1 MKTFKKLLAML
12 LALAMVF
19 AMAACEL
26 NSSDDDDDDKKS
38 KEEKFLSELEDLLDE
53 ILEAIEDGDQEKEE
67 ELYEKL
73 EDMGDEYED
82 ILEELEED
90 DEEKAEDFEKDFE
103 KLIEKFEEDVEELEN
118 EANNGGDFEIGRPQ
132 REEAVTDTRAP
143 DAWDEPA
150 PTETY
155 PVVEEMYVADI
166 TGEWSYELDLSE
178 AFSAS
183 LDASAGVEVAPDNA
197 LYMDVTLDFDSNG
210 RYKMEMELDEDSAED
225 YYEALL
231 LNMVDLCETSLT
243 DSGSSKAEFEAQAGM
258 TLYEYCKQTMDEV
271 WDNAM
276 ASFVFET
283 VSGYYQ
289 VDGSYI
295 HTAAYKSDLGNWEN
309 YMEFSVSGY
318 YLTIYKLVENG
329 EDVSDAGNQMGM
341 TMPWVFT
348 KD

>member
-38 KEEKFLSELEDLLDE
+38 KEEKFLSELEDLLDD
-53 ILEAIEDGDQEKEE
+53 ILDALEDGDEDKVRD
-67 ELYEKL
+67 LYDEL
-73 EDMGDEYED
+73 EDLQEEYEE

-90 DEEKAEDFEKDFE
+90 DEDKAEEFAEDFEKLF
-103 KLIEKFEEDVEELEN
+103 EKFEEKAEEIEEN
-118 EANNGGDFEIGRPQ
+118 DDGDKKTDRPQ
-132 REEAVTDTRAP
+132 RDEIAVEPTMIEPEWEETQP
-143 DAWDEPA
+143 II
-150 PTETY
+150 Y
-155 PVVEEMYVADI
+155 EEVPVADI

-178 AFSAS
+178 TFSAS
-183 LDASAGVEVAPDNA
+183 LDASAGVEVAPYNA
-197 LYMDVTLDFDSNG
+197 LYMDVTLEFDSNG

-231 LNMVDLCETSLT
+231 LNMVDLCEASLI

-276 ASFVFET
+276 ASIVFET

-295 HTAAYKSDLGNWEN
+295 HTASYKRDLGNWEN

-329 EDVSDAGNQMGM
+329 EDLSDAGNQMGM

>member
-166 TGEWSYELDLSE
+166 TGEWRYTIDI
-178 AFSAS
+178 
-183 LDASAGVEVAPDNA
+183 SAGFGAGIDQGAGMEIAPYEE
-197 LYMDVTLDFDSNG
+197 LYVTLVYEFDSNG
-210 RYKMEMELDEDSAED
+210 KYELSTMVDEDSAED
-225 YYEALL
+225 YYEALID
-231 LNMVDLCETSLT
+231 NMIDMMK
-243 DSGSSKAEFEAQAGM
+243 DR
-258 TLYEYCKQTMDEV
+258 MDENGV
-271 WDNAM
+271 SM
-276 ASFVFET
+276 ADFESEYGMDLET
-283 VSGYYQ
+283 YCDTYMESYWETALLAFDTSATGYYE
-289 VDGSYI
+289 VDGDTIYI
-295 HTAAYKSDLGNWEN
+295 AKYRSNLGSNDN
-309 YMEFSVSGY
+309 YMEFYLNGNT
-318 YLTIYKLVENG
+318 LTITKSVENG
-329 EDVSDAGNQMGM
+329 QDMGESAGTMGM
-341 TMPWVFT
+341 DLPWTF
-348 KD
+348 KKQ